1 MTLIQECRTNS
12 STYFKTKWKK
22 QVANAYFM
30 FIRVSEN
37 ALALRS
43 NVLSVTFRTSMG
55 QTNPRTN

>member
-22 QVANAYFM
+22 VANAYFM
-30 FIRVSEN
+30 FITVSEN
-37 ALALRS
+37 APALRS
-43 NVLSVTFRTSMG
+43 NVLSVTFRTSMD